1 MVQGKTLIPP
11 KEPSLPSFRISYN
24 YPFENTGI
32 DYAGPTYYKWKSDLI
47 ATECKSVIFY

>member
-11 KEPSLPSFRISYN
+11 KEPYLPSFRISCN